1 MTILLPRPINRY
13 AFVSTYLFSSTA
25 YGLIPISGPFIP
37 TISKFHS
44 STPRKKG
51 ILIFGN
57 HPSHSYVIS
66 FCAGVFSI
74 AKRHAPDA
82 SASRMLQH
90 LLHMAPY
97 PPHVLQCDGDPMVEK
112 FYGDL
117 GRNSPAYFSHSYI
130 YCSKILAV
138 PLFASSTL
146 KNQSEEPFHI
156 SVSSFSICS

>member
-82 SASRMLQH
+82 STSRMLQH

-97 PPHVLQCDGDPMVEK
+97 PPPRSTVWWRSYGGEILWWFGRELSRLLFPFLYILLEDFGCSTFCIFNSQEPVRGALPHFRK
-112 FYGDL
+112 FL
-117 GRNSPAYFSHSYI
+117 
-130 YCSKILAV
+130 
-138 PLFASSTL
+138 
-146 KNQSEEPFHI
+146 
-156 SVSSFSICS
+156 